1 MSALN
6 NFYSYGLEHSNLQPA
21 SEAPKV
27 SDNDSV
33 KEVSQQFES
42 LFVDMMLQSM
52 RKATQKS
59 GLLDSHAM
67 QTYEQL
73 FDQELAKSLSETSV
87 FGIAEAI
94 ERQIQYTQGVRGRKD
109 LEPTQTKPIGNRVQ
123 EEKITNAYQQF
134 N

>member
-1 MSALN
+1 MTALN
-6 NFYSYGLEHSNLQPA
+6 NFYSYGLEHSKLQPA
-21 SEAPKV
+21 TEASRV

-33 KEVSQQFES
+33 KEVSQKFES

-59 GLLDSHAM
+59 GLLDSNAM

-73 FDQELAKSLSETSV
+73 FDQE
-87 FGIAEAI
+87 IAEAI
-94 ERQIQYTQGVRGRKD
+94 ERQIQQTQGVRGRKD
-109 LEPTQTKPIGNRVQ
+109 HEPTQTKPTDDRVQ

>member
-1 MSALN
+1 MTALN
-6 NFYSYGLEHSNLQPA
+6 NFYSYGLEHSKLQPA
-21 SEAPKV
+21 TEASRV
-27 SDNDSV
+27 SVNDSV
-33 KEVSQQFES
+33 KEVSQKFES

-59 GLLDSHAM
+59 GLLDSNAM

-73 FDQELAKSLSETSV
+73 FDQEMAKSLSKSSV

-94 ERQIQYTQGVRGRKD
+94 ERQIQQTQGVRGRKD
-109 LEPTQTKPIGNRVQ
+109 HEPTQTKPTDDRVQ